1 MRVAFYL
8 IYVALF
14 VSVRCEDNTNFVSRL
29 LEPVNVAADPETINY
44 ILPKLTTKY
53 RPSSDWRGVTDPRFY
68 VLTEMDSNDINN
80 PEEDNN
86 IVDTVYL
93 RRKKQA
99 RVGESGGSLSIV
111 NSLDVLRNRLLL
123 EIARKKAKEGANRN
137 RQLLMNLGKRS
148 FQHIPSIFLH
158 NV

>member
-80 PEEDNN
+80 PE
-86 IVDTVYL
+86 TKP
-93 RRKKQA
+93 KKIRNKRYNYQRDYQPNLSVQA
-99 RVGESGGSLSIV
+99 PIQA
-111 NSLDVLRNRLLL
+111 LRNAYDLNTFKHRILQNRRL
-123 EIARKKAKEGANRN
+123 IDQISSQSYK
-137 RQLLMNLGKRS
+137 
-148 FQHIPSIFLH
+148 
-158 NV
+158 